1 MELIARHTSKKNG
14 KSEGRQRMPLEMR
27 VDFDFTDS
35 SIVCKDGSYDRRDTL
50 KARGYKFG
58 AGRDWRLS
66 VPASWTEADVV
77 KEVTELEKTGALVT
91 FNHDFYQL
99 ITGIEVW

>member
-1 MELIARHTSKKNG
+1 MELIARHTSKNG

-35 SIVCKDGSYDRRDTL
+35 IIICNDGSYDRKDML
-50 KARGYKFG
+50 KARGYRFS
-58 AGRDWRLS
+58 GRDWRLS
-66 VPASWTEADVV
+66 VPEAWAKADVV
-77 KEVTELEKTGALVT
+77 NEVTELEKSGALVT